1 MGFVSLLFRDC
12 ILPVQRL
19 SRRTK
24 QFVMKRLITLLFT
37 LFLTLTLSGQAVE
50 FTVDGPSVVTVGEV
64 FRVEFSLNEKADS
77 FTPPTFEGF
86 TVLAGPS
93 TSTYSQRSIINGQIT
108 SSTTYGYTYVLQCS
122 EAGIHTIG
130 PAEAEAGKQTVRT
143 RPFSIEAV
151 ADQQSP
157 ATPQGGAPQQ
167 GAPQGSQSVVADG
180 DVVLRLVVDRTEV
193 WKGEP
198 VRAAIKLYTRQ
209 SLSAVEGAK
218 YPSFNGF
225 WTQELNTDN
234 YQWQR
239 ENYNNRVYDA
249 RILREWLIFP
259 QQSGALEVERTEMTA
274 IVQIVTRSRSQ
285 SLFDDFFG
293 GGPSVQEIPISLV
306 APAVKINVKEL
317 PAGAPADFAGAVG
330 SFDMAVTLPAE
341 EMVANSAVDY
351 VVRISGEGNLPLV
364 QAPKLSLP
372 TSFEQYN
379 IKTTESLNATQGG
392 ISGYRQFEYP
402 VIARAEG
409 EFDLP
414 AITFSYFDPKEAT
427 YKTLSSEAR
436 TYNVLPDNSYAGGTS
451 RGLVSGV
458 NKEDIKF
465 LGQDIRF
472 IKIGNGHLRKV
483 TNINMSVFTYLAV
496 VLLIVVAAVL
506 TYVYLRRYL
515 REMRNNALMK
525 GKRANKVALQRFRAA
540 ERYMAEGDQRGF
552 YEEML
557 RGMWGYVSDR
567 FNIPVANLT
576 KENIREELDKQGV
589 EQADIEQYMTVISE
603 CEYAQ
608 YAPAASGKMREIY
621 AAGVEIVSKF
631 ESVIH
636 R

>member
-1 MGFVSLLFRDC
+1 
-12 ILPVQRL
+12 
-19 SRRTK
+19 
-24 QFVMKRLITLLFT
+24 MKRLITLLFT

-77 FTPPTFEGF
+77 FTPPSFEGF

-157 ATPQGGAPQQ
+157 ATPQGGGSPQQ
-167 GAPQGSQSVVADG
+167 GSPQGSQGVVADG

-436 TYNVLPDNSYAGGTS
+436 TYTVLPDNSYAGGTS

-540 ERYMAEGDQRGF
+540 ERYMTEGDQRGF

>member
-1 MGFVSLLFRDC
+1 
-12 ILPVQRL
+12 
-19 SRRTK
+19 
-24 QFVMKRLITLLFT
+24 MKRLITLIFT
-37 LFLTLTLSGQAVE
+37 LFLSLTLSGQAVE

-64 FRVEFSLNEKADS
+64 FRVEFSLTEKADS
-77 FTPPTFEGF
+77 FTAPSFEGF

-130 PAEAEAGKQTVRT
+130 AAEAEVKKQKVRT
-143 RPFSIEAV
+143 RPYSIEAV
-151 ADQQSP
+151 ADSRTVASQGG
-157 ATPQGGAPQQ
+157 QGGAAQ
-167 GAPQGSQSVVADG
+167 SQSSGSAVAEE

-259 QQSGALEVERTEMTA
+259 QQSGTLEIERTEMTA
-274 IVQIVTRSRSQ
+274 IAQIVTRSRSQ

-293 GGPSVQEIPISLV
+293 GGPSVQEIPMKLS
-306 APAVKINVKEL
+306 APAVKITVKEL

-330 SFDMAVTLPAE
+330 RFDMETTLPADE
-341 EMVANSAVDY
+341 IAANSAVDY
-351 VVRISGEGNLPLV
+351 VVRISGVGNLPLV
-364 QAPKLSLP
+364 QAPKLNLP

-409 EFDLP
+409 EFDVP
-414 AITFSYFDPKEAT
+414 AITFSYFDPSEGA

-436 TYNVLPDNSYAGGTS
+436 TYTVLPDDSYAGGTS

-472 IKIGNGHLRKV
+472 IKLGNGHLRSV
-483 TNINMSVFTYLAV
+483 DAINMARSTYLV
-496 VLLIVVAAVL
+496 VVVLIVVATILAH
-506 TYVYLRRYL
+506 VYLRRYL
-515 REMRNNALMK
+515 RDLHNNALMK
-525 GKRANKVALQRFRAA
+525 GKRANKVALLRFRAA
-540 ERYMAEGDQRGF
+540 EKYMEAGQQRGF

-557 RGMWGYVSDR
+557 RGLWGYVSDR

-589 EQADIEQYMTVISE
+589 EQADIEQYMSVISE

-608 YAPAASGKMREIY
+608 YAPATSGKMRELY
-621 AAGVEIVSKF
+621 TAGVEIVSKF

>member
-1 MGFVSLLFRDC
+1 
-12 ILPVQRL
+12 
-19 SRRTK
+19 
-24 QFVMKRLITLLFT
+24 MKRLITLIFT
-37 LFLTLTLSGQAVE
+37 IFLSLTLSGQAVE

-64 FRVEFSLNEKADS
+64 FRVEFSLTEKADS
-77 FTPPTFEGF
+77 FTAPSFEGF

-130 PAEAEAGKQTVRT
+130 AAVAEVKKQTVRT
-143 RPFSIEAV
+143 RPYSIEAV
-151 ADQQSP
+151 ADARAAAPQSG
-157 ATPQGGAPQQ
+157 QGGAAQ
-167 GAPQGSQSVVADG
+167 GQSSGSAVAEE

-225 WTQELNTDN
+225 WTQELNTDS

-259 QQSGALEVERTEMTA
+259 QQSGTLEIERTEMTA
-274 IVQIVTRSRSQ
+274 IAQIVTRSRSQ

-293 GGPSVQEIPISLV
+293 GGPSVQEIPMKLS
-306 APAVKINVKEL
+306 APAVKITVKEL

-330 SFDMAVTLPAE
+330 RFDMETTLPSADIA
-341 EMVANSAVDY
+341 ANSAVDY

-364 QAPKLSLP
+364 QAPKLNLP

-409 EFDLP
+409 EFDVP
-414 AITFSYFDPKEAT
+414 AITFSYFDPSEGA

-436 TYNVLPDNSYAGGTS
+436 TYTVLPDDSYAGGTS

-472 IKIGNGHLRKV
+472 IKLGNGHLRSV
-483 TNINMSVFTYLAV
+483 DAINMARSTYLVV
-496 VLLIVVAAVL
+496 VLLIVVATILAH
-506 TYVYLRRYL
+506 VYLRRYL
-515 REMRNNALMK
+515 RDLHNNALMK
-525 GKRANKVALQRFRAA
+525 GKRANKVALLRFRAA
-540 ERYMAEGDQRGF
+540 EKYMEAGQQRGF

-557 RGMWGYVSDR
+557 RGLWGYVSDR

-589 EQADIEQYMTVISE
+589 EQADIEQYMSVISE

-608 YAPAASGKMREIY
+608 YAPAASGKMRELY
-621 AAGVEIVSKF
+621 TAGVEIVSKF

>member
-1 MGFVSLLFRDC
+1 
-12 ILPVQRL
+12 
-19 SRRTK
+19 
-24 QFVMKRLITLLFT
+24 MKRLITLIFT
-37 LFLTLTLSGQAVE
+37 IFLSLTLSGQAVE

-64 FRVEFSLNEKADS
+64 FRVEFSLTEKADS
-77 FTPPTFEGF
+77 FTAPSFEGF

-130 PAEAEAGKQTVRT
+130 AAEAEVKKQKVRT
-143 RPFSIEAV
+143 RPYSIEAV
-151 ADQQSP
+151 ADSR
-157 ATPQGGAPQQ
+157 AVAPQGGQ
-167 GAPQGSQSVVADG
+167 GGAAQGQSSGSAVAEE

-225 WTQELNTDN
+225 WTQELNTDS

-259 QQSGALEVERTEMTA
+259 QQSGTLEIERTEMTA
-274 IVQIVTRSRSQ
+274 IAQIVTRSRSQ

-293 GGPSVQEIPISLV
+293 GGPSVQEIPMKLS
-306 APAVKINVKEL
+306 APAVKITVKEL

-330 SFDMAVTLPAE
+330 RFDMETTLPSADIA
-341 EMVANSAVDY
+341 ANSAVDY

-364 QAPKLSLP
+364 QAPKLNLP

-409 EFDLP
+409 EFDVP
-414 AITFSYFDPKEAT
+414 AITFSYFDPSEGA

-436 TYNVLPDNSYAGGTS
+436 TYTVLPDDSYAGGTS

-465 LGQDIRF
+465 LGHDIRF
-472 IKIGNGHLRKV
+472 IKLGNGHLRSV
-483 TNINMSVFTYLAV
+483 DAINMARSTYLVV
-496 VLLIVVAAVL
+496 VLLIVVATILAH
-506 TYVYLRRYL
+506 VYLRRYL
-515 REMRNNALMK
+515 RDLHNNALMK
-525 GKRANKVALQRFRAA
+525 GKRANKVALLRFRAA
-540 ERYMAEGDQRGF
+540 EKYMEAGQQRGF

-557 RGMWGYVSDR
+557 RGLWGYVSDR

-589 EQADIEQYMTVISE
+589 EQADIEQYMSVISE

-608 YAPAASGKMREIY
+608 YAPAASGKMRELY
-621 AAGVEIVSKF
+621 TAGVEIVSKF

>member
-1 MGFVSLLFRDC
+1 
-12 ILPVQRL
+12 
-19 SRRTK
+19 
-24 QFVMKRLITLLFT
+24 MKRLITLIFT
-37 LFLTLTLSGQAVE
+37 IFLSLTLSGQAVE

-64 FRVEFSLNEKADS
+64 FRVEFSLTEKADS
-77 FTPPTFEGF
+77 FTAPSFEGF

-130 PAEAEAGKQTVRT
+130 AAEAEVKKQKVRT
-143 RPFSIEAV
+143 RPYSIEAV
-151 ADQQSP
+151 ADSRTVASQGG
-157 ATPQGGAPQQ
+157 QGGAAQ
-167 GAPQGSQSVVADG
+167 SQSSGSAVAEE

-259 QQSGALEVERTEMTA
+259 QQSGTLEIERTEMTA
-274 IVQIVTRSRSQ
+274 IAQIVTRSRSQ

-293 GGPSVQEIPISLV
+293 GGPSVQEIPMKLS
-306 APAVKINVKEL
+306 APAVKITVKEL

-330 SFDMAVTLPAE
+330 RFDMETTLPADE
-341 EMVANSAVDY
+341 IAANSAVDY
-351 VVRISGEGNLPLV
+351 VVRISGVGNLPLV
-364 QAPKLSLP
+364 QAPKLNLP

-409 EFDLP
+409 EFDVP
-414 AITFSYFDPKEAT
+414 AITFSYFDPSEGA

-436 TYNVLPDNSYAGGTS
+436 TYTVLPDDSYAGGTS

-472 IKIGNGHLRKV
+472 IKLGNGHLRSV
-483 TNINMSVFTYLAV
+483 DAINMARSTYLVV
-496 VLLIVVAAVL
+496 VLLIVVATILAH
-506 TYVYLRRYL
+506 VYLRRYL
-515 REMRNNALMK
+515 RDLHNNALMK
-525 GKRANKVALQRFRAA
+525 GKRANKVALLRFRAA
-540 ERYMAEGDQRGF
+540 EKYMEAGQQRGF

-557 RGMWGYVSDR
+557 RGLWGYVSDR

-589 EQADIEQYMTVISE
+589 EQADIEQYMSVISE

-608 YAPAASGKMREIY
+608 YAPAASGKMRELY
-621 AAGVEIVSKF
+621 TAGVEIVSKF

>member
-1 MGFVSLLFRDC
+1 
-12 ILPVQRL
+12 
-19 SRRTK
+19 
-24 QFVMKRLITLLFT
+24 MKRLITLIFT
-37 LFLTLTLSGQAVE
+37 LFLSLTLSGQAVE

-64 FRVEFSLNEKADS
+64 FRVEFSLTEKADS
-77 FTPPTFEGF
+77 FTAPSFEGF

-130 PAEAEAGKQTVRT
+130 AAEAEVKKQTVRT
-143 RPFSIEAV
+143 RPYSIEAV
-151 ADQQSP
+151 ADARTAAPQSG
-157 ATPQGGAPQQ
+157 QGGAAQ
-167 GAPQGSQSVVADG
+167 GQSSGSAVAEG
-180 DVVLRLVVDRTEV
+180 DVILRMVVDRTEV

-259 QQSGALEVERTEMTA
+259 QQSGTLEIERTEMTA
-274 IVQIVTRSRSQ
+274 IAQIVTRSRSQ

-293 GGPSVQEIPISLV
+293 GGPSVQEIPMKLS
-306 APAVKINVKEL
+306 APAVKITVKEL

-330 SFDMAVTLPAE
+330 RFDMETTLPSSEIA
-341 EMVANSAVDY
+341 ANSAVDY
-351 VVRISGEGNLPLV
+351 VVRISGVGNLPLV
-364 QAPKLSLP
+364 QAPKLNLP

-409 EFDLP
+409 EFDVP
-414 AITFSYFDPKEAT
+414 AITFSYFDPSEGA

-436 TYNVLPDNSYAGGTS
+436 TYTVLPDDSYAGGTS

-472 IKIGNGHLRKV
+472 IKLGNGHLRSV
-483 TNINMSVFTYLAV
+483 DAINMARSTYLVV
-496 VLLIVVAAVL
+496 VLLIVVATILAH
-506 TYVYLRRYL
+506 VYLRRYL
-515 REMRNNALMK
+515 RDLHNNALMK
-525 GKRANKVALQRFRAA
+525 GKRANKVALLRFRAA
-540 ERYMAEGDQRGF
+540 EKYMEAGQQRGF

-557 RGMWGYVSDR
+557 RGLWGYVSDR

-589 EQADIEQYMTVISE
+589 EQADIEQYMSVISE

-608 YAPAASGKMREIY
+608 YAPAASGKMRELY
-621 AAGVEIVSKF
+621 TAGVEIVSKF

>member
-1 MGFVSLLFRDC
+1 
-12 ILPVQRL
+12 
-19 SRRTK
+19 
-24 QFVMKRLITLLFT
+24 MKRLITLIFT
-37 LFLTLTLSGQAVE
+37 LFLSLTLSGQAVE

-64 FRVEFSLNEKADS
+64 FRVEFSLTEKADS
-77 FTPPTFEGF
+77 FTAPSFEGF

-130 PAEAEAGKQTVRT
+130 AAEAEVKKQKVRT
-143 RPFSIEAV
+143 RPYSIEAV
-151 ADQQSP
+151 ADSRTVASQGG
-157 ATPQGGAPQQ
+157 QGGAAQ
-167 GAPQGSQSVVADG
+167 SQSSGSAVAEE

-249 RILREWLIFP
+249 RILREWLILP
-259 QQSGALEVERTEMTA
+259 QQSGTLEIERTEMTA
-274 IVQIVTRSRSQ
+274 IAQIVTRSRSQ

-293 GGPSVQEIPISLV
+293 GGPSVQEIPMKLS
-306 APAVKINVKEL
+306 APAVKITVKEL

-330 SFDMAVTLPAE
+330 RFDMETTLPADE
-341 EMVANSAVDY
+341 IAANSAVDY
-351 VVRISGEGNLPLV
+351 VVRISGVGNLPLV
-364 QAPKLSLP
+364 QAPKLNLP

-409 EFDLP
+409 EFDVP
-414 AITFSYFDPKEAT
+414 AITFSYFDPSEGA

-436 TYNVLPDNSYAGGTS
+436 TYTVLPDDSYAGGTS

-472 IKIGNGHLRKV
+472 IKLGNGHLRSV
-483 TNINMSVFTYLAV
+483 DAINMARSTYLV
-496 VLLIVVAAVL
+496 VVVLIVVATILAH
-506 TYVYLRRYL
+506 VYLRRYL
-515 REMRNNALMK
+515 RDLHNNALMK
-525 GKRANKVALQRFRAA
+525 GKRANKVALLRFRAA
-540 ERYMAEGDQRGF
+540 EKYMEAGQQRGF

-557 RGMWGYVSDR
+557 RGLWGYVSDR

-589 EQADIEQYMTVISE
+589 EQADIEQYMSVISE

-608 YAPAASGKMREIY
+608 YAPAASGKMRELY
-621 AAGVEIVSKF
+621 TAGVEIVSKF

>member
-1 MGFVSLLFRDC
+1 
-12 ILPVQRL
+12 
-19 SRRTK
+19 
-24 QFVMKRLITLLFT
+24 MKRLITLLFT

-77 FTPPTFEGF
+77 FTPPSFEGF

-157 ATPQGGAPQQ
+157 ATPQGGGSPQQ
-167 GAPQGSQSVVADG
+167 GSPHGSQGVVADG

-436 TYNVLPDNSYAGGTS
+436 TYTVLPDNSYAGGTS

-540 ERYMAEGDQRGF
+540 ERYMTEGDQRGF

>member
-1 MGFVSLLFRDC
+1 
-12 ILPVQRL
+12 
-19 SRRTK
+19 
-24 QFVMKRLITLLFT
+24 MKRLITLIFT
-37 LFLTLTLSGQAVE
+37 IFLSLTLSGQAVE

-64 FRVEFSLNEKADS
+64 FRVEFSLTEKADS
-77 FTPPTFEGF
+77 FTAPSFEGF

-130 PAEAEAGKQTVRT
+130 AAEAEVKKQKVRT
-143 RPFSIEAV
+143 RPYSIEAV
-151 ADQQSP
+151 ADSRTVASQGG
-157 ATPQGGAPQQ
+157 QGGAAQ
-167 GAPQGSQSVVADG
+167 SQSSGSAVAEE

-259 QQSGALEVERTEMTA
+259 QQSGTLEIERTEMTA
-274 IVQIVTRSRSQ
+274 IAQIVTRSRSQ

-293 GGPSVQEIPISLV
+293 GGPSVQEIPMKLS
-306 APAVKINVKEL
+306 APAVKITVKEL

-330 SFDMAVTLPAE
+330 RFDMETTLPADE
-341 EMVANSAVDY
+341 IAANSAVDY
-351 VVRISGEGNLPLV
+351 VVRISGVGNLPLV
-364 QAPKLSLP
+364 QAPKLNLP

-409 EFDLP
+409 EFDVP
-414 AITFSYFDPKEAT
+414 AITFSYFDPSEGA

-436 TYNVLPDNSYAGGTS
+436 TYTVLPDDSYAGGTS

-472 IKIGNGHLRKV
+472 IKLGNGHLRSV
-483 TNINMSVFTYLAV
+483 DAINMARSTYLV
-496 VLLIVVAAVL
+496 VVVLIVVATILAH
-506 TYVYLRRYL
+506 VYLRRYL
-515 REMRNNALMK
+515 RDLHNNALMK
-525 GKRANKVALQRFRAA
+525 GKRANKVALLRFRAA
-540 ERYMAEGDQRGF
+540 EKYMEAGQQRGF

-557 RGMWGYVSDR
+557 RGLWGYVSDR

-589 EQADIEQYMTVISE
+589 EQADIEQYMSVISE

-608 YAPAASGKMREIY
+608 YAPAASGKMRELY
-621 AAGVEIVSKF
+621 TAGVEIVSKF

>member
-1 MGFVSLLFRDC
+1 
-12 ILPVQRL
+12 
-19 SRRTK
+19 
-24 QFVMKRLITLLFT
+24 MKRLITLIFT
-37 LFLTLTLSGQAVE
+37 IFLSLTLSGQAVE

-64 FRVEFSLNEKADS
+64 FRVEFSLTEKADS
-77 FTPPTFEGF
+77 FTAPSFEGF

-93 TSTYSQRSIINGQIT
+93 TSTYSQRSIINGRT
-108 SSTTYGYTYVLQCS
+108 TCSTTYGYTYVLQCS

-130 PAEAEAGKQTVRT
+130 AAEAEVKKPTVRT
-143 RPFSIEAV
+143 RPYSIEAV
-151 ADQQSP
+151 ADARAAAPQSG
-157 ATPQGGAPQQ
+157 QGGAAQ
-167 GAPQGSQSVVADG
+167 SQSSGSAVAEG
-180 DVVLRLVVDRTEV
+180 DVILRMVVDRTEV

-259 QQSGALEVERTEMTA
+259 QQSGTLEIERTEMTA
-274 IVQIVTRSRSQ
+274 IAQIVTRSRSQ

-293 GGPSVQEIPISLV
+293 GGPSVQEIPMKLS
-306 APAVKINVKEL
+306 APAVKITVKEL

-330 SFDMAVTLPAE
+330 RFDMETTLPSSDIA
-341 EMVANSAVDY
+341 ANSAVDY

-364 QAPKLSLP
+364 QAPKLNLP

-409 EFDLP
+409 EFDVP
-414 AITFSYFDPKEAT
+414 AITFSYFDPSEGA

-436 TYNVLPDNSYAGGTS
+436 TYTVLPDDSYAGGTS

-472 IKIGNGHLRKV
+472 IKLGNGHLRSV
-483 TNINMSVFTYLAV
+483 DAINMARSTYLVV
-496 VLLIVVAAVL
+496 VLLIVIATILA
-506 TYVYLRRYL
+506 YVYLRRYL
-515 REMRNNALMK
+515 RDLHNNALMK
-525 GKRANKVALQRFRAA
+525 GKRANKVALLRFRAA
-540 ERYMAEGDQRGF
+540 EKYMEAGQQRGF

-557 RGMWGYVSDR
+557 RGLWGYVSDR

-589 EQADIEQYMTVISE
+589 EQADIEQYMSVISE

-608 YAPAASGKMREIY
+608 YAPAASGKMRELY
-621 AAGVEIVSKF
+621 TAGVEIVSKF

>member
-1 MGFVSLLFRDC
+1 
-12 ILPVQRL
+12 
-19 SRRTK
+19 
-24 QFVMKRLITLLFT
+24 MKRLITLIFT
-37 LFLTLTLSGQAVE
+37 LFLSLTLSGQAVE

-77 FTPPTFEGF
+77 FTAPSFEGF

-130 PAEAEAGKQTVRT
+130 SAEAEAGKQTVRT

-157 ATPQGGAPQQ
+157 ATPQGGGSPQQ
-167 GAPQGSQSVVADG
+167 GSPQGSQGVVADG

-414 AITFSYFDPKEAT
+414 AITFSYFDPKEAA

-436 TYNVLPDNSYAGGTS
+436 TYTVLPDNSYAGGTS

-540 ERYMAEGDQRGF
+540 ERYMAEDDQRGF

>member
-1 MGFVSLLFRDC
+1 
-12 ILPVQRL
+12 
-19 SRRTK
+19 
-24 QFVMKRLITLLFT
+24 MKRLITLLFT

-157 ATPQGGAPQQ
+157 ATPQGGGSPQQ
-167 GAPQGSQSVVADG
+167 GSPQQGSPQGSQGVVADG

-274 IVQIVTRSRSQ
+274 IV
-285 SLFDDFFG
+285 
-293 GGPSVQEIPISLV
+293 
-306 APAVKINVKEL
+306 
-317 PAGAPADFAGAVG
+317 
-330 SFDMAVTLPAE
+330 
-341 EMVANSAVDY
+341 
-351 VVRISGEGNLPLV
+351 
-364 QAPKLSLP
+364 
-372 TSFEQYN
+372 
-379 IKTTESLNATQGG
+379 
-392 ISGYRQFEYP
+392 
-402 VIARAEG
+402 
-409 EFDLP
+409 
-414 AITFSYFDPKEAT
+414 
-427 YKTLSSEAR
+427 
-436 TYNVLPDNSYAGGTS
+436 
-451 RGLVSGV
+451 
-458 NKEDIKF
+458 
-465 LGQDIRF
+465 
-472 IKIGNGHLRKV
+472 
-483 TNINMSVFTYLAV
+483 
-496 VLLIVVAAVL
+496 
-506 TYVYLRRYL
+506 
-515 REMRNNALMK
+515 
-525 GKRANKVALQRFRAA
+525 
-540 ERYMAEGDQRGF
+540 
-552 YEEML
+552 
-557 RGMWGYVSDR
+557 
-567 FNIPVANLT
+567 
-576 KENIREELDKQGV
+576 
-589 EQADIEQYMTVISE
+589 
-603 CEYAQ
+603 
-608 YAPAASGKMREIY
+608 
-621 AAGVEIVSKF
+621 
-631 ESVIH
+631 
-636 R
+636 

>member
-1 MGFVSLLFRDC
+1 
-12 ILPVQRL
+12 
-19 SRRTK
+19 
-24 QFVMKRLITLLFT
+24 MKRLITLIFT
-37 LFLTLTLSGQAVE
+37 IFLSLTLSGQAVE

-64 FRVEFSLNEKADS
+64 FRVEFSLTEKADS
-77 FTPPTFEGF
+77 FTAPSFEGF

-130 PAEAEAGKQTVRT
+130 AAEAEVKKQTVRT
-143 RPFSIEAV
+143 RPYSIEAV
-151 ADQQSP
+151 ADSRVV
-157 ATPQGGAPQQ
+157 APQGGQ
-167 GAPQGSQSVVADG
+167 GGAAQSQSSGSVVAEE

-225 WTQELNTDN
+225 WTQELNTDS

-259 QQSGALEVERTEMTA
+259 QQSGTLEIERTEMTA
-274 IVQIVTRSRSQ
+274 IAQIVTRSRSQ

-293 GGPSVQEIPISLV
+293 GGPSVQEIPMKLS
-306 APAVKINVKEL
+306 APAVKITVKEL

-330 SFDMAVTLPAE
+330 RFDMETTLPSADIA
-341 EMVANSAVDY
+341 ANSAVDY

-364 QAPKLSLP
+364 QAPKLNLP

-409 EFDLP
+409 EFDVP
-414 AITFSYFDPKEAT
+414 AITFSYFDPSEGA

-436 TYNVLPDNSYAGGTS
+436 TYTVLPDDSYAGGTS

-472 IKIGNGHLRKV
+472 IKLGNGHLRSV
-483 TNINMSVFTYLAV
+483 DAINMARSTYLVV
-496 VLLIVVAAVL
+496 VLLIVVATILAH
-506 TYVYLRRYL
+506 VYLRRYIRDL
-515 REMRNNALMK
+515 HNNALMK
-525 GKRANKVALQRFRAA
+525 GKRANKVALLRFRAA
-540 ERYMAEGDQRGF
+540 EKYMEAGQQRGF

-557 RGMWGYVSDR
+557 RGLWGYVSDR

-589 EQADIEQYMTVISE
+589 EQADIEQYMSVISE

-608 YAPAASGKMREIY
+608 YAPAASGKMRELY
-621 AAGVEIVSKF
+621 TAGVEIVSKF

>member
-1 MGFVSLLFRDC
+1 
-12 ILPVQRL
+12 
-19 SRRTK
+19 
-24 QFVMKRLITLLFT
+24 MKRLITLIFT
-37 LFLTLTLSGQAVE
+37 IFLSLTLSGQAVE

-64 FRVEFSLNEKADS
+64 FRVEFSLTEKADS
-77 FTPPTFEGF
+77 FTAPSFEGF

-130 PAEAEAGKQTVRT
+130 AAEAEVKKQKVRT
-143 RPFSIEAV
+143 RPYSIEAV
-151 ADQQSP
+151 ADSRAAAPQSG
-157 ATPQGGAPQQ
+157 QGGAAQ
-167 GAPQGSQSVVADG
+167 SQSSGSAVAEE

-225 WTQELNTDN
+225 WTQELNTDS

-259 QQSGALEVERTEMTA
+259 QQSGTLEIERTEMTA
-274 IVQIVTRSRSQ
+274 IAQIVTRSRSQ

-293 GGPSVQEIPISLV
+293 GGPSVQEIPMKLS
-306 APAVKINVKEL
+306 APAVKITVKEL

-330 SFDMAVTLPAE
+330 RFDMETTLPSADIA
-341 EMVANSAVDY
+341 ANSAVDY

-364 QAPKLSLP
+364 QAPKLNLP

-409 EFDLP
+409 EFDVP
-414 AITFSYFDPKEAT
+414 AITFSYFDPSEGA

-436 TYNVLPDNSYAGGTS
+436 TYTVLPDDSYAGGTS

-472 IKIGNGHLRKV
+472 IKLGNGHLRSV
-483 TNINMSVFTYLAV
+483 DAINMARSTYLVV
-496 VLLIVVAAVL
+496 VLLIVVATILAH
-506 TYVYLRRYL
+506 VYLRRYL
-515 REMRNNALMK
+515 RDLHNNALMK
-525 GKRANKVALQRFRAA
+525 GKRANKVALLRFRAA
-540 ERYMAEGDQRGF
+540 EKYMEAGQQRGF

-557 RGMWGYVSDR
+557 RGLWGYVSDR

-589 EQADIEQYMTVISE
+589 EQADIEQYMSVISE

-608 YAPAASGKMREIY
+608 YAPAASGKMRELY
-621 AAGVEIVSKF
+621 TAGVEIVSKF

>member
-1 MGFVSLLFRDC
+1 
-12 ILPVQRL
+12 
-19 SRRTK
+19 
-24 QFVMKRLITLLFT
+24 MKRLITLIFT
-37 LFLTLTLSGQAVE
+37 IFLSLTLSGQAVE

-64 FRVEFSLNEKADS
+64 FRVEFSLTEKADS
-77 FTPPTFEGF
+77 FTAPSFEGF

-130 PAEAEAGKQTVRT
+130 AAEAEVKKQTVRT
-143 RPFSIEAV
+143 RPYSIEAV
-151 ADQQSP
+151 ADSR
-157 ATPQGGAPQQ
+157 AVAPQGGQ
-167 GAPQGSQSVVADG
+167 GGAAQGQSSGSAVAEE

-259 QQSGALEVERTEMTA
+259 QQSGTLEIERTEMTA
-274 IVQIVTRSRSQ
+274 IAQIVTRSRSQ

-293 GGPSVQEIPISLV
+293 GGPSVQEIPMKLS
-306 APAVKINVKEL
+306 APAVKITVKEL

-330 SFDMAVTLPAE
+330 RFDMETTLPSADIA
-341 EMVANSAVDY
+341 ANSAVDY

-364 QAPKLSLP
+364 QAPKLNLP

-409 EFDLP
+409 EFDVP
-414 AITFSYFDPKEAT
+414 AITFSYFDPSEGA

-436 TYNVLPDNSYAGGTS
+436 TYTVLPDDSYAGGTS

-472 IKIGNGHLRKV
+472 IKLGNGHLRSV
-483 TNINMSVFTYLAV
+483 DAINMARSTYLVV
-496 VLLIVVAAVL
+496 VLLIVVATILAH
-506 TYVYLRRYL
+506 VYLRRYL
-515 REMRNNALMK
+515 RDLHNNALMK
-525 GKRANKVALQRFRAA
+525 GKRANKVALLRFRAA
-540 ERYMAEGDQRGF
+540 EKYMEAGQQRGF

-557 RGMWGYVSDR
+557 RGLWGYVSDR

-589 EQADIEQYMTVISE
+589 EQADIEQYMSVISE

-608 YAPAASGKMREIY
+608 YAPAASGKMRELY
-621 AAGVEIVSKF
+621 TAGVEIVSKF

>member
-1 MGFVSLLFRDC
+1 
-12 ILPVQRL
+12 
-19 SRRTK
+19 
-24 QFVMKRLITLLFT
+24 MKRLITLIFT
-37 LFLTLTLSGQAVE
+37 LFLSLTLSGQTVE

-64 FRVEFSLNEKADS
+64 FRVEFSLTEKADS
-77 FTPPTFEGF
+77 FTAPSFEGF

-130 PAEAEAGKQTVRT
+130 AAEAEVKKQKVRT
-143 RPFSIEAV
+143 RPYSIEAV
-151 ADQQSP
+151 ADSR
-157 ATPQGGAPQQ
+157 AVAPQGGQ
-167 GAPQGSQSVVADG
+167 GGAAKSQSSGSAVAEE

-259 QQSGALEVERTEMTA
+259 QQSGTLEIERTEMTA
-274 IVQIVTRSRSQ
+274 IAQIVTRSRSQ

-293 GGPSVQEIPISLV
+293 GGPSVQEIPMKLS
-306 APAVKINVKEL
+306 APAVKITVKEL

-330 SFDMAVTLPAE
+330 RFDMETTLPSADIA
-341 EMVANSAVDY
+341 ANSAVDY

-364 QAPKLSLP
+364 QAPKLNLP

-409 EFDLP
+409 EFDVP
-414 AITFSYFDPKEAT
+414 AITFSYFDPSEGA

-436 TYNVLPDNSYAGGTS
+436 TYTVLPDDSYAGGTS

-472 IKIGNGHLRKV
+472 IKLGNGHLRSV
-483 TNINMSVFTYLAV
+483 DAINMARSTYLVV
-496 VLLIVVAAVL
+496 VLLIVVATILAH
-506 TYVYLRRYL
+506 VYLRRYL
-515 REMRNNALMK
+515 RDLHNNALMK
-525 GKRANKVALQRFRAA
+525 GKRANKVALLRFRAA
-540 ERYMAEGDQRGF
+540 EKYMEAGQQRGF

-557 RGMWGYVSDR
+557 RGLWGYVSDR

-589 EQADIEQYMTVISE
+589 EQADIEQYMSVISE

-608 YAPAASGKMREIY
+608 YAPAASGKMRELY
-621 AAGVEIVSKF
+621 TAGVEIVSKF

>member
-1 MGFVSLLFRDC
+1 M
-12 ILPVQRL
+12 
-19 SRRTK
+19 RTAS
-24 QFVMKRLITLLFT
+24 IPS
-37 LFLTLTLSGQAVE
+37 SGQAVE

-64 FRVEFSLNEKADS
+64 FRVEFSLTEKADS
-77 FTPPTFEGF
+77 FTAPSFEGF

-130 PAEAEAGKQTVRT
+130 AAEAEVKKQKVRT
-143 RPFSIEAV
+143 RPYSIEAV
-151 ADQQSP
+151 ADSR
-157 ATPQGGAPQQ
+157 AVAPQGGQ
-167 GAPQGSQSVVADG
+167 GGAAQNQSSGSAVAEE

-259 QQSGALEVERTEMTA
+259 QQSGTLEIERTEMTA
-274 IVQIVTRSRSQ
+274 IAQIVTRSRSQ

-293 GGPSVQEIPISLV
+293 GGPSVQEIPMKLS
-306 APAVKINVKEL
+306 APAVKITVKEL

-330 SFDMAVTLPAE
+330 RFDMETTLPSADIA
-341 EMVANSAVDY
+341 ANSAVDY

-364 QAPKLSLP
+364 QAPKLNLP

-409 EFDLP
+409 DFDVP
-414 AITFSYFDPKEAT
+414 AITFSYFDPSEGA

-436 TYNVLPDNSYAGGTS
+436 TYTVLPDDSYAGGTS

-472 IKIGNGHLRKV
+472 IKLGNGHLRSV
-483 TNINMSVFTYLAV
+483 DAINMARSTYLVV
-496 VLLIVVAAVL
+496 VLLIVVATILAH
-506 TYVYLRRYL
+506 VYLRRYL
-515 REMRNNALMK
+515 RDLHNNALMK
-525 GKRANKVALQRFRAA
+525 GKRANKVALLRFRAA
-540 ERYMAEGDQRGF
+540 EKYMEAGQQRGF

-557 RGMWGYVSDR
+557 RGLWGYVSDR

-589 EQADIEQYMTVISE
+589 EQADIEQYMSVISE

-608 YAPAASGKMREIY
+608 YAPVASGKMRELY
-621 AAGVEIVSKF
+621 TAGVEIVSKF

>member
-1 MGFVSLLFRDC
+1 
-12 ILPVQRL
+12 
-19 SRRTK
+19 
-24 QFVMKRLITLLFT
+24 MKRPITLIFT
-37 LFLTLTLSGQAVE
+37 LFLSLTLSGQAVE

-64 FRVEFSLNEKADS
+64 FRVEFSLTEKADS
-77 FTPPTFEGF
+77 FTAPSFEGF

-130 PAEAEAGKQTVRT
+130 AAEAEVKKQKVRT
-143 RPFSIEAV
+143 RPYSIEAV
-151 ADQQSP
+151 ADARAAAPQS
-157 ATPQGGAPQQ
+157 AQGGAAQSPGQS
-167 GAPQGSQSVVADG
+167 GGSVVAEE
-180 DVVLRLVVDRTEV
+180 DVILRMVVDRTEV

-209 SLSAVEGAK
+209 SLSAVEGAQ
-218 YPSFNGF
+218 YPAFNGF

-259 QQSGALEVERTEMTA
+259 QQSGTLEIERTEMTA
-274 IVQIVTRSRSQ
+274 IAQIVTRSRSQ

-293 GGPSVQEIPISLV
+293 GGPSVQEIPMKLS
-306 APAVKINVKEL
+306 APAVKITVKEL

-330 SFDMAVTLPAE
+330 RFDMETTLPADE
-341 EMVANSAVDY
+341 IAANSAVDY
-351 VVRISGEGNLPLV
+351 VVRISGVGNLPLV
-364 QAPKLSLP
+364 QAPKLNLP

-409 EFDLP
+409 DFDVP
-414 AITFSYFDPKEAT
+414 AITFSYFDPSEGA

-436 TYNVLPDNSYAGGTS
+436 TYTVLPDASYAGGTS

-472 IKIGNGHLRKV
+472 IKLGNGHLRSV
-483 TNINMSVFTYLAV
+483 GAINMALPTYLVV
-496 VLLIVVAAVL
+496 VLLIVVATLLA
-506 TYVYLRRYL
+506 YVYLRRYL
-515 REMRNNALMK
+515 RDLHNNALMK
-525 GKRANKVALQRFRAA
+525 GKRANKVALLRFRAA
-540 ERYMAEGDQRGF
+540 EKYMEAGQQRGF

-557 RGMWGYVSDR
+557 RGLWGYVSDR

-589 EQADIEQYMTVISE
+589 EQADIEQYMSVISE

-608 YAPAASGKMREIY
+608 YAPAASGKMRELY
-621 AAGVEIVSKF
+621 TAGVEIVSKF

>member
-1 MGFVSLLFRDC
+1 
-12 ILPVQRL
+12 
-19 SRRTK
+19 
-24 QFVMKRLITLLFT
+24 MKRLITLVFT
-37 LFLTLTLSGQAVE
+37 LFLSLTLSGQAVE

-64 FRVEFSLNEKADS
+64 FRVEFSLTEKADS
-77 FTPPTFEGF
+77 FTAPSFEGF

-130 PAEAEAGKQTVRT
+130 AAEAEVKKQKVRT
-143 RPFSIEAV
+143 RPYSIEAV
-151 ADQQSP
+151 ADSR
-157 ATPQGGAPQQ
+157 AVAPQGGQ
-167 GAPQGSQSVVADG
+167 GGAAQGQSSGSAVAEE

-259 QQSGALEVERTEMTA
+259 QQSGTLEIERTEMTA
-274 IVQIVTRSRSQ
+274 IAQIVTRSRSQ

-293 GGPSVQEIPISLV
+293 GGPSVQEIPMKLS
-306 APAVKINVKEL
+306 APAVKITVKEL

-330 SFDMAVTLPAE
+330 RFDMETTLPSADIA
-341 EMVANSAVDY
+341 ANSAVDY

-364 QAPKLSLP
+364 QAPKLNLP

-409 EFDLP
+409 EFDVP
-414 AITFSYFDPKEAT
+414 AITFSYFDPSEGA

-436 TYNVLPDNSYAGGTS
+436 TYTVLPDDSYAGGTS

-472 IKIGNGHLRKV
+472 IKLGNGHLRSV
-483 TNINMSVFTYLAV
+483 DAINMARSTYLVV
-496 VLLIVVAAVL
+496 VLLIVVATILAH
-506 TYVYLRRYL
+506 VYLRRYIRDL
-515 REMRNNALMK
+515 HNNALMK
-525 GKRANKVALQRFRAA
+525 GKRANKVALLRFRAA
-540 ERYMAEGDQRGF
+540 EKYMEAGQQRGF

-557 RGMWGYVSDR
+557 RGLWGYVSDR

-589 EQADIEQYMTVISE
+589 EQADIEQYMSVISE

-608 YAPAASGKMREIY
+608 YAPAASGKMRELY
-621 AAGVEIVSKF
+621 TAGVEIVSKF

>member
-1 MGFVSLLFRDC
+1 
-12 ILPVQRL
+12 
-19 SRRTK
+19 RTK

-77 FTPPTFEGF
+77 FTPPSFEGF

-157 ATPQGGAPQQ
+157 ATPQGGGSPQQ
-167 GAPQGSQSVVADG
+167 GSPQQGSPQGSQGVVADG

-225 WTQELNTDN
+225 WTQELNADN

-414 AITFSYFDPKEAT
+414 AITFSYFDPKEAA

-540 ERYMAEGDQRGF
+540 ERYMTEGDQRGF

>member
-1 MGFVSLLFRDC
+1 
-12 ILPVQRL
+12 
-19 SRRTK
+19 
-24 QFVMKRLITLLFT
+24 MKRLITLLFT

-157 ATPQGGAPQQ
+157 ATPQGGGSPQQ
-167 GAPQGSQSVVADG
+167 GSPQQGSPQGSQGVVADG

-225 WTQELNTDN
+225 WTQELNADN

-330 SFDMAVTLPAE
+330 SFDMAVTLPTE

-414 AITFSYFDPKEAT
+414 AITFSYFDPKEAA

-436 TYNVLPDNSYAGGTS
+436 TYTVLPDNSYAGGTS

-540 ERYMAEGDQRGF
+540 ERYMTEGDQRGF

>member
-1 MGFVSLLFRDC
+1 
-12 ILPVQRL
+12 
-19 SRRTK
+19 
-24 QFVMKRLITLLFT
+24 MKRLITLIFT
-37 LFLTLTLSGQAVE
+37 LFLSLTLSGQAVE

-64 FRVEFSLNEKADS
+64 FRVEFSLTEKADS
-77 FTPPTFEGF
+77 FTAPSFEGF

-130 PAEAEAGKQTVRT
+130 AAEAEVKKQTVRT
-143 RPFSIEAV
+143 RPYSIEAV
-151 ADQQSP
+151 ADARAAAPQSG
-157 ATPQGGAPQQ
+157 QGGAAQ
-167 GAPQGSQSVVADG
+167 GQSSGSAVAEG
-180 DVVLRLVVDRTEV
+180 DVILRMVVDRTEV

-259 QQSGALEVERTEMTA
+259 QQSGTLEIERTEMTA
-274 IVQIVTRSRSQ
+274 IAQIVTRSRSQ

-293 GGPSVQEIPISLV
+293 GGPSVQEIPMKLS
-306 APAVKINVKEL
+306 APAVKITVKEL

-330 SFDMAVTLPAE
+330 RFDMETTLPSSEIA
-341 EMVANSAVDY
+341 ANSAVDY
-351 VVRISGEGNLPLV
+351 VVRISGVGNLPLV
-364 QAPKLSLP
+364 QAPKLNLP

-409 EFDLP
+409 EFDVP
-414 AITFSYFDPKEAT
+414 AITFSYFDPSEGA

-436 TYNVLPDNSYAGGTS
+436 TYTVLPDDSYAGGTS

-472 IKIGNGHLRKV
+472 IKLGNGHLRSV
-483 TNINMSVFTYLAV
+483 GAINMALSTYLVV
-496 VLLIVVAAVL
+496 VLLIVIATIL

-515 REMRNNALMK
+515 RDLHNNALMK
-525 GKRANKVALQRFRAA
+525 GKRANKVALLRFRAA
-540 ERYMAEGDQRGF
+540 EKYMESGSQRGF

-557 RGMWGYVSDR
+557 RGLWGYVSDR

-576 KENIREELDKQGV
+576 KENIRDELDKQGV
-589 EQADIEQYMTVISE
+589 EQADIEQYMSVISE

-608 YAPAASGKMREIY
+608 YAPAASGKMRELY
-621 AAGVEIVSKF
+621 TAGVDIVSKF